1 MSRCDDKSRG
11 KSDTIAKKKKK
22 KKWEAAQAKEC
33 SGFWRWKDKK
43 PPPELMEGASLL
55 TFDCNTQD

>member
-1 MSRCDDKSRG
+1 MIKAEVRAIPSQ
-11 KSDTIAKKKKK
+11 KKKKK